1 MVFIGFYKKV
11 SADLRLI
18 TLGYFGGVTAFIG
31 LMLLQF
37 NDHDYYIIT
46 LLPLLLF
53 LGISVFQVFEKSV
66 STKPFQYFLQ
76 GTVICILL
84 LNLNFNRKHQE
95 FRMDQHCWLNDWTRY
110 VPYQEVEP
118 FIQNLGIDR
127 NQKAIAICDYSPNIA
142 LYFLNLKGWSV
153 ATDAEDSKIESALI
167 HHPSYLVVDDSLQLN
182 RPVFTKVGLSKLGQY
197 KTIQIFTIR
206 Y

>member
-1 MVFIGFYKKV
+1 
-11 SADLRLI
+11 
-18 TLGYFGGVTAFIG
+18 
-31 LMLLQF
+31 
-37 NDHDYYIIT
+37 
-46 LLPLLLF
+46 
-53 LGISVFQVFEKSV
+53 
-66 STKPFQYFLQ
+66 
-76 GTVICILL
+76 
-84 LNLNFNRKHQE
+84 
-95 FRMDQHCWLNDWTRY
+95 MDQHCWLNDWTRY